1 VHLNN
6 LLEEVCNL
14 IRQLNPLNKKTLM
27 PVIEEK
33 LSKLFRGAE
42 SFQTELKKIVKKNKS
57 LAAEVSSLE
66 QQLADNSRSVLK
78 ELQEKQRLLEL
89 EEKERLLANIPQEV
103 IDRYNGRPIQ
113 QELSV
118 NKE

>member
-1 VHLNN
+1 MA
-6 LLEEVCNL
+6 EVCDL

-42 SFQTELKKIVKKNKS
+42 SFQTELKKIVKRNKS

-66 QQLADNSRSVLK
+66 QQLAANPKSVLD
-78 ELQEKQRLLEL
+78 ELQKKQRLLEL
-89 EEKERLLANIPQEV
+89 EEKERLLANIPQDV

-113 QELSV
+113 RELSV

>member
-1 VHLNN
+1 
-6 LLEEVCNL
+6 
-14 IRQLNPLNKKTLM
+14 M
-27 PVIEEK
+27 
-33 LSKLFRGAE
+33 
-42 SFQTELKKIVKKNKS
+42 
-57 LAAEVSSLE
+57 
-66 QQLADNSRSVLK
+66 ADNSRSVLK

-103 IDRYNGRPIQ
+103 LDRYNGRPIQ